1 MGKVKRKRK
10 KVKVKKM
17 MKELKRK
24 MKNSVMM
31 EITIRLLQIALKLT
45 HP

>member
-31 EITIRLLQIALKLT
+31 EITIRLLQIAFKLT